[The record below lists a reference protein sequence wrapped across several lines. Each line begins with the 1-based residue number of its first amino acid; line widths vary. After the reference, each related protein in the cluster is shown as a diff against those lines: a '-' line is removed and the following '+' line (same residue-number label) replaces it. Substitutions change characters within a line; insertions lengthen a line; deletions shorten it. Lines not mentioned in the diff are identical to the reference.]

1 MGILF
6 VVSSCWLAYL
16 LSDVLQLQERLNN
29 GADATKLQ
37 AYALPT
43 LPSSKD
49 VTKSLNSAPG
59 SESGGILSSDAEDTK
74 GYEQSQSLSKSP
86 RSRKEKERRRR
97 DERHSSS
104 SKDYHSKNHSRTSP
118 HPRHH
123 SEAHPRDHSRSREK
137 VMALMVLVQVLGMVL
152 IMTAMIGMGSL
163 ADILILL
170 ADRRMKG
177 KRAESILFM
186 IDLATGMVAGKGIGM
201 LG

>member
-1 MGILF
+1 VMLRTPKGMNKAKAF
-6 VVSSCWLAYL
+6 RN
-16 LSDVLQLQERLNN
+16 LQDL
-29 GADATKLQ
+29 
-37 AYALPT
+37 
-43 LPSSKD
+43 
-49 VTKSLNSAPG
+49 
-59 SESGGILSSDAEDTK
+59 
-74 GYEQSQSLSKSP
+74 
-86 RSRKEKERRRR
+86 ERRRKGGEEMSVTLR
-97 DERHSSS
+97 LLKIIIQKITLEHLLTQGITVKLIQGITQGLER
-104 SKDYHSKNHSRTSP
+104 
-118 HPRHH
+118 
-123 SEAHPRDHSRSREK
+123 K

>member
-1 MGILF
+1 MSVTLRLLKIIIQKITLEHLLTQGITVKLIQGITQG
-6 VVSSCWLAYL
+6 L
-16 LSDVLQLQERLNN
+16 ER
-29 GADATKLQ
+29 
-37 AYALPT
+37 
-43 LPSSKD
+43 
-49 VTKSLNSAPG
+49 
-59 SESGGILSSDAEDTK
+59 
-74 GYEQSQSLSKSP
+74 
-86 RSRKEKERRRR
+86 
-97 DERHSSS
+97 
-104 SKDYHSKNHSRTSP
+104 
-118 HPRHH
+118 
-123 SEAHPRDHSRSREK
+123 K